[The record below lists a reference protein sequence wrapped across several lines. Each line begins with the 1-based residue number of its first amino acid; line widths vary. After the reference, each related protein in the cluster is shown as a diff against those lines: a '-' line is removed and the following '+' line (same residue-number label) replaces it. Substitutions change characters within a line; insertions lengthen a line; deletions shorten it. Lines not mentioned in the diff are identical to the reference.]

1 MLLLAGIIWFAVYIE
16 HWAYKRSQ
24 QKEDKKTRKNIL
36 IFIKDDLEH
45 RLDFIEES
53 LQYKDYKPFFTDMWD
68 AIILSGKQSLLSFE
82 LFQSVQLTYSW
93 MKYYNSELE
102 SNKNNSQEMGI
113 DRTIRRC
120 KKMG

>member
-1 MLLLAGIIWFAVYIE
+1 
-16 HWAYKRSQ
+16 
-24 QKEDKKTRKNIL
+24 
-36 IFIKDDLEH
+36 
-45 RLDFIEES
+45 
-53 LQYKDYKPFFTDMWD
+53 MWD

-120 KKMG
+120 KKIG

>member
-1 MLLLAGIIWFAVYIE
+1 
-16 HWAYKRSQ
+16 
-24 QKEDKKTRKNIL
+24 
-36 IFIKDDLEH
+36 
-45 RLDFIEES
+45 
-53 LQYKDYKPFFTDMWD
+53 MWE

-120 KKMG
+120 KKIG